1 MIAKSKI
8 GKVLAVDIDRLDLTA
23 FVNGD
28 SKGAAKLI
36 DRFSSPLL
44 NYATHMLHGD
54 RARGEDIVQ
63 DSFIKLWHNA
73 AKLLATDQELFLR
86 AWLYRVVRNAVLDE
100 KRKPI
105 WDGDEAFEMM
115 SDGQPSAEQTSEQKE
130 RAKYVMGLISKLPD
144 RQREAI
150 LMSHFETM
158 GNAEIG
164 RIMDISVEAVE
175 SLLSRARRTMKA
187 EAMAKKEMI

>member
-1 MIAKSKI
+1 M
-8 GKVLAVDIDRLDLTA
+8 AVDQDRLDLTA

-63 DSFIKLWHNA
+63 DSFIKLWNNA
-73 AKLLATDQELFLR
+73 AKLLAKDQELYLR
-86 AWLYRVVRNAVLDE
+86 AWLYRVVRNGVLDE
-100 KRKPI
+100 KRKPV
-105 WDGDEAFEMM
+105 WDGDDAFEMM
-115 SDGQPSAEQTSEQKE
+115 SDGQPSAELTSQQKE
-130 RAKYVMGLISKLPD
+130 RARFVMELVSELPE

-150 LMSHFETM
+150 LMSHFEAM

-164 RIMDISVEAVE
+164 RILDVSVEAVE
-175 SLLSRARRTMKA
+175 SLLARARRSMKA
-187 EAMAKKEMI
+187 AAMAKKEMI